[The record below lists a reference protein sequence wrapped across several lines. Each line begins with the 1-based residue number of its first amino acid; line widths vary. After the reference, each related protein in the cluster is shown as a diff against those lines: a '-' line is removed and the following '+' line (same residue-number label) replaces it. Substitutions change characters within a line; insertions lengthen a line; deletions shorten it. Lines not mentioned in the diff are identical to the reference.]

1 MAQPDNTIDP
11 NDLDSIDALLDEADF
26 EPVAADKPVVEDDI
40 SLLEDTDF
48 SEAVM
53 NNNREPEEDDELER
67 MLDNSFDRAPP
78 AIRTES
84 SYEEAPQRGFADQ
97 REDAEFD
104 DFLAR
109 RSENTKNGNGLTV
122 AEMDAL
128 KGMIIGFGST
138 LIVLALI
145 AIGIATWGALGANSS
160 VSPDTGLLEEI
171 RGEAEISRV
180 TSKSNETMLRD
191 LGRKLDAL
199 SFQIE
204 QVNGDL
210 AALGNGKTPMSV
222 STADTVANGV
232 NGVATSNN
240 STETAVVSTP
250 VAMTV
255 APAPVAVTTT
265 ASAPAE
271 SVVTVKDSGRLEEKL
286 DAVSRSLAVAQRR
299 VVEIN
304 NRVKSLQ
311 EQYGSIV
318 KTVKTVEKNILE
330 QELKTKVDDVEAKA
344 AVEETAKKPT
354 STVPDAYRYQA
365 PDGMFYDAGNRNTFP

>member
-26 EPVAADKPVVEDDI
+26 ESTAADKPAVEEDR

-48 SEAVM
+48 AETPANDRAV
-53 NNNREPEEDDELER
+53 EEDDDLER
-67 MLDNSFDRAPP
+67 MLD
-78 AIRTES
+78 S
-84 SYEEAPQRGFADQ
+84 SYDQAPAALETTPTYAEEPPQRGFADQ
-97 REDAEFD
+97 RADAEFD

-160 VSPDTGLLEEI
+160 VSPDTALLEEI
-171 RGEAEISRV
+171 RGEAEIGRV

-199 SFQIE
+199 SFQVE

-210 AALGNGKTPMSV
+210 VALGTGAGQK
-222 STADTVANGV
+222 ALAAANAESGV
-232 NGVATSNN
+232 NGATEVPNVAPIA
-240 STETAVVSTP
+240 AVVAP
-250 VAMTV
+250 V
-255 APAPVAVTTT
+255 PAPVVAPT
-265 ASAPAE
+265 ATPAPAL
-271 SVVTVKDSGRLEEKL
+271 TVRDSGRLEEKL
-286 DAVSRSLAVAQRR
+286 DAVSNSLAVAQRR

-318 KTVKTVEKNILE
+318 QTVKMVEKNILE
-330 QELKTKVDDVEAKA
+330 QELKTKQADA
-344 AVEETAKKPT
+344 EEKIALEEKAKKPV

-365 PDGMFYDAGNRNTFP
+365 PDGMLYDAGNRNTFP

>member
-40 SLLEDTDF
+40 NLLEDTNF
-48 SEAVM
+48 SEPVM
-53 NNNREPEEDDELER
+53 NNKSEPEEDDELER
-67 MLDNSFDRAPP
+67 MLDTSFDRAPP
-78 AIRTES
+78 AIRTEP
-84 SYEEAPQRGFADQ
+84 SYEEPPQRGFADQ

-180 TSKSNETMLRD
+180 TSKSNETVLRD

-199 SFQIE
+199 SFQLE

-210 AALGNGKTPMSV
+210 AALGNGKMPVSV
-222 STADTVANGV
+222 STADAVANGV
-232 NGVATSNN
+232 NGVTASHNGA
-240 STETAVVSTP
+240 ETPVVSTP
-250 VAMTV
+250 VAAV
-255 APAPVAVTTT
+255 VSPAPVAATTT
-265 ASAPAE
+265 APAPAE
-271 SVVTVKDSGRLEEKL
+271 TVVAVKDSGRLEEKI

-344 AVEETAKKPT
+344 VVEEKAKQPT

>member
-1 MAQPDNTIDP
+1 VAQPDNTIDP

-40 SLLEDTDF
+40 NLLEDTNF
-48 SEAVM
+48 SEPVM

-67 MLDNSFDRAPP
+67 MLDTSFDRAPP
-78 AIRTES
+78 AIRTEP
-84 SYEEAPQRGFADQ
+84 SYEEPPQRGFADQ

-180 TSKSNETMLRD
+180 TSKSNETVLRD

-199 SFQIE
+199 SFQLE

-210 AALGNGKTPMSV
+210 AALGNGKMPVSV
-222 STADTVANGV
+222 STTDTVANGSTGV
-232 NGVATSNN
+232 TPSTNGAG
-240 STETAVVSTP
+240 TP
-250 VAMTV
+250 VA
-255 APAPVAVTTT
+255 APVATVVVPAAAVTTPT
-265 ASAPAE
+265 PTVATE
-271 SVVTVKDSGRLEEKL
+271 TVVAVKDSGRLEEKI

-344 AVEETAKKPT
+344 VVEEKAKQPT